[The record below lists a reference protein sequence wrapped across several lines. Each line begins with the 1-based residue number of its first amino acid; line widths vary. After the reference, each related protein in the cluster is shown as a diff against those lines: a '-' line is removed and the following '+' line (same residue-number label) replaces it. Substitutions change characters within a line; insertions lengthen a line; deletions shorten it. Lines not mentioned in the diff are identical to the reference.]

1 MGSGIYSIGV
11 SALQNAQLGLA
22 TTSHNISNAG
32 TDGYSRQRTVQ
43 ASNIPVLTGAGYV
56 GQGAHVSTI
65 ERVYSSFISKQ
76 INSAQAKVSSL
87 EAYSTELTYLNSV
100 LSDTDSGLSTALES
114 FFTAVQQVSS
124 DPSSLTTRQTLVS
137 SASALTSRFQG
148 LSTLINDQYES
159 VNTQIQGIVT
169 SINSYSQQIAT
180 LNEQIIDA
188 ESATGQPP
196 NDLYD
201 QRDQLVLELNK
212 LIGATAST
220 NTDGSYNVYFG
231 NGQPLVVG
239 TTVTTLSTLTSASD
253 PRNVSVAIDN
263 SSGTIELPESVI
275 TGGSLS
281 GLIEYRANVLGE
293 AANRLGQVAVSLAY
307 TFNAQHALGQDLLGN
322 TGGDVAAFFT
332 IEEPTVVANSS
343 TAPDVSAT
351 IDVQTDSDGVFYTDL
366 TASDYQLSYDGANL
380 TLTRLSDNVQWT
392 VASGSLDDLNT
403 EIANSA
409 QGAQGF
415 TLSGSFVAADAGA
428 SYRIQPTRYAAAS
441 IAVNATVLADV
452 RLLAAAAPVRVS
464 VSSGNTG
471 SATIT
476 AGAVSTG
483 YSAPV
488 EGSPVTLAYSGGAL
502 TGFSEFPVTVTV
514 DGVSNDYGADPVPY
528 TSGATYTT
536 GGVSFSVT
544 GAPADGDEFV
554 IESNTNGVSDNR
566 NMLLLGALQTAKTM
580 AGKTTSV
587 SSGGTASFATVYSQL
602 VSYAGNKGAEAET
615 KLAAQT
621 TLLTEAEERREE
633 LSGVNLD
640 EEAVNLIKYQQE
652 YQAAAKMLQIAS
664 EIFDAVLN
672 IR

>member
-22 TTSHNISNAG
+22 TTSHNIANAS
-32 TDGYSRQRTVQ
+32 TEGYNRQRIIQ
-43 ASNIPVLTGAGYV
+43 ATNVPVLTGAGYV

-76 INSAQAKVSSL
+76 INSAQAEVSSL
-87 EAYSTELTYLNSV
+87 EAYSTELTYLNNV

-148 LSTLINDQYES
+148 LSTLIEDQYES
-159 VNTQIQGIVT
+159 VNNQIQGVVA

-180 LNEQIIDA
+180 LNEKIINA

-201 QRDQLVLELNK
+201 QRDQLLLELNK

-239 TTVTTLSTLTSASD
+239 TTVTTLTTKPSAAN
-253 PRNVSVAIDN
+253 PQKLGVAVAN

-281 GLIEYRANVLGE
+281 GLMEYRSSVLDE
-293 AANRLGQVAVSLAY
+293 VATRLDEIADALAT
-307 TFNAQHALGQDLLGN
+307 TFNAQHVLGQDLQGN
-322 TGGDVAAFFT
+322 AGGDFFT
-332 IEEPTVVANSS
+332 S
-343 TAPDVSAT
+343 TLP
-351 IDVQTDSDGVFYTDL
+351 
-366 TASDYQLSYDGANL
+366 
-380 TLTRLSDNVQWT
+380 
-392 VASGSLDDLNT
+392 
-403 EIANSA
+403 
-409 QGAQGF
+409 
-415 TLSGSFVAADAGA
+415 SGSF
-428 SYRIQPTRYAAAS
+428 TAAS
-441 IAVNATVLADV
+441 ITVNPDVLADV
-452 RLLAAAAPVRVS
+452 RLVAAAAPVLVS
-464 VSSGNTG
+464 VSSDNTG
-471 SATIT
+471 SATVS
-476 AGAVSTG
+476 AGTVSSG
-483 YSAPV
+483 YSATPV
-488 EGSPVTLAYSGGAL
+488 AL
-502 TGFSEFPVTVTV
+502 TYAGAGDELSGFSEFPVTVTV
-514 DGVSNDYGADPVPY
+514 DGVATDYTADPVPY

-536 GGVSFSVT
+536 GGVSFTVS
-544 GAPADGDEFV
+544 GAPDDGDQIV
-554 IESNTNGVSDNR
+554 IELNTGGVSDNR
-566 NMLLLGALQTAKTM
+566 NMLLLGSLQTAKTM
-580 AGKTTSV
+580 AG
-587 SSGGTASFATVYSQL
+587 GTATYATVYSQL
-602 VSYAGNKGAEAET
+602 VSYAGAKGAETET

-621 TLLTEAEERREE
+621 SLLTAAEERREE

-640 EEAVNLIKYQQE
+640 EEAVNLLKYQQE

-664 EIFDAVLN
+664 ELFDAVLN

>member
-22 TTSHNISNAG
+22 TTSHNIANAS
-32 TDGYSRQRTVQ
+32 TEGYNRQRIIQ
-43 ASNIPVLTGAGYV
+43 ATNVPVLTGAGYV

-76 INSAQAKVSSL
+76 INSAQAEVSSL
-87 EAYSTELTYLNSV
+87 EAYSTELTYLNNV

-148 LSTLINDQYES
+148 LSTLIEDQYES
-159 VNTQIQGIVT
+159 VNNQIQGVVA

-180 LNEQIIDA
+180 LNKQIINA

-201 QRDQLVLELNK
+201 QRDQLLLELNK

-239 TTVTTLSTLTSASD
+239 TTVTTLTTKPSAAN
-253 PRNVSVAIDN
+253 PQKLGVAVAN

-281 GLIEYRANVLGE
+281 GLMEYRSSVLDE
-293 AANRLGQVAVSLAY
+293 VATRLDEIADALAT
-307 TFNAQHALGQDLLGN
+307 TFNAQHALGQDLQGN
-322 TGGDVAAFFT
+322 AGGDFFT
-332 IEEPTVVANSS
+332 S
-343 TAPDVSAT
+343 TLP
-351 IDVQTDSDGVFYTDL
+351 
-366 TASDYQLSYDGANL
+366 
-380 TLTRLSDNVQWT
+380 
-392 VASGSLDDLNT
+392 
-403 EIANSA
+403 
-409 QGAQGF
+409 
-415 TLSGSFVAADAGA
+415 SGSF
-428 SYRIQPTRYAAAS
+428 TAAS
-441 IAVNATVLADV
+441 ITVNPDVLADV
-452 RLLAAAAPVRVS
+452 RLVAAAAPVLVS
-464 VSSGNTG
+464 VSSDNTG
-471 SATIT
+471 SATVS
-476 AGAVSTG
+476 AGTVSSG
-483 YSAPV
+483 YSAT
-488 EGSPVTLAYSGGAL
+488 PVTLEYVEVGTYPDGDL
-502 TGFSEFPVTVTV
+502 TGFPASESVTVTV
-514 DGVSNDYGADPVPY
+514 DGSATDYPAGTVVPY
-528 TSGATYTT
+528 KSGATYTT
-536 GGVSFSVT
+536 GGVSFTVS
-544 GAPADGDEFV
+544 GAPDDGDQIV
-554 IESNTNGVSDNR
+554 IELNTGGVSDNR
-566 NMLLLGALQTAKTM
+566 NMLLLGSLQTAKTM
-580 AGKTTSV
+580 AG
-587 SSGGTASFATVYSQL
+587 GTATYATVYSQL
-602 VSYAGNKGAEAET
+602 VSYAGAKGAETET

-621 TLLTEAEERREE
+621 SLLTAAEERREE

-640 EEAVNLIKYQQE
+640 EEAVNLLKYQQE

-664 EIFDAVLN
+664 ELFDAVLN

>member
-22 TTSHNISNAG
+22 TTSHNIANAS
-32 TDGYSRQRTVQ
+32 TEGYNRQRIIQ
-43 ASNIPVLTGAGYV
+43 ATNVPVLTGAGYV

-76 INSAQAKVSSL
+76 INSAQAEVSSL
-87 EAYSTELTYLNSV
+87 EAYSTELTYLNNV

-148 LSTLINDQYES
+148 LSTLIEDQYES
-159 VNTQIQGIVT
+159 VNNQIQGVVA

-180 LNEQIIDA
+180 LNEKIINA

-201 QRDQLVLELNK
+201 QRDQLLLELNK

-239 TTVTTLSTLTSASD
+239 TTVTTLTTKPSAAN
-253 PRNVSVAIDN
+253 PQKLGVAVEN

-281 GLIEYRANVLGE
+281 GLMEYRSSVLDE
-293 AANRLGQVAVSLAY
+293 VATRLDEIADALAT
-307 TFNAQHALGQDLLGN
+307 TFNAQHALGQDLEGN
-322 TGGDVAAFFT
+322 VGGNFFT
-332 IEEPTVVANSS
+332 S
-343 TAPDVSAT
+343 TLP
-351 IDVQTDSDGVFYTDL
+351 
-366 TASDYQLSYDGANL
+366 
-380 TLTRLSDNVQWT
+380 
-392 VASGSLDDLNT
+392 
-403 EIANSA
+403 
-409 QGAQGF
+409 
-415 TLSGSFVAADAGA
+415 SGSF
-428 SYRIQPTRYAAAS
+428 TAAS
-441 IAVNATVLADV
+441 ITVNPDVLADV
-452 RLLAAAAPVRVS
+452 RLVAAAAPIRTES
-464 VSSGNTG
+464 DSLNTG
-471 SATIT
+471 GATIS
-476 AGAVSTG
+476 AGSVSTG
-483 YSAPV
+483 YTLPGGVYEISYDSSNPGFLSILDTAS
-488 EGSPVTLAYSGGAL
+488 GSTYTEP
-502 TGFSEFPVTVTV
+502 F
-514 DGVSNDYGADPVPY
+514 
-528 TSGATYTT
+528 TSGEEITFL
-536 GGVSFSVT
+536 GISFTIS
-544 GAPADGDEFV
+544 GMPDDGDKFL
-554 IESNTNGVSDNR
+554 IERNDGGVSDNR
-566 NMLLLGALQTAKTM
+566 NMLLLGSLQTAKTM
-580 AGKTTSV
+580 
-587 SSGGTASFATVYSQL
+587 SGGTATYATVYSQL
-602 VSYAGNKGAEAET
+602 VSYAGAKGAETET

-621 TLLTEAEERREE
+621 SLLTETEGRREE

-640 EEAVNLIKYQQE
+640 EEAVNLLKYQQE

-664 EIFDAVLN
+664 ELFDAVLN